1 MPASPTRAVGA
12 GSALSLPI
20 GDFNF
25 QNIYL
30 EKKKKKKGQIIFLAV
45 VSVEFPRF
53 CSVLCFTGRKV
64 SEILLV
70 LFTYLDLFIFLVIT

>member
-30 EKKKKKKGQIIFLAV
+30 GKKKKKGQIIFLAV